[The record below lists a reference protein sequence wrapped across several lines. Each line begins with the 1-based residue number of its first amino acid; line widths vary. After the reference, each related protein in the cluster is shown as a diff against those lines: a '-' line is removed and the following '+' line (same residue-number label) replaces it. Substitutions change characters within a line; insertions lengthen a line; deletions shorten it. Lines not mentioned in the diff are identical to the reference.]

1 MSDRFNVGLGAA
13 LGSAAGFLGGAAV
26 YGHRNRA
33 VQANAAFWGMA
44 LGGVFGAV
52 IGAPSAEALKN
63 RCVAGTLS
71 GGSLSD
77 PRFP

>member
-1 MSDRFNVGLGAA
+1 MNPKAAAGIGAA
-13 LGSAAGFLGGAAV
+13 LGGAAGFLGGAVV
-26 YGHRNRA
+26 YGHRNSA
-33 VQANAAFWGMA
+33 VQTNAAFWGTA
-44 LGGVFGAV
+44 LGSVFGAM